1 MRIGHDLRL
10 LAGKR
15 REMRIRHNLR
25 LLAGTAFKQLSMR
38 TYENIA
44 IIQVQIDR
52 FELDS
57 WHFGLTN
64 TVNTRARQQLHDKI
78 DTIYPHTTDKLQSML
93 ATFEL
98 QV

>member
-52 FELDS
+52 F
-57 WHFGLTN
+57 
-64 TVNTRARQQLHDKI
+64 
-78 DTIYPHTTDKLQSML
+78 
-93 ATFEL
+93 
-98 QV
+98 